1 MIRKRLFFLIM
12 ACMLTNILFA
22 QIYIASTCEISFS
35 APTPIEDIS
44 GINRVS
50 KPLLNTATG
59 DLQMKIPMTAFIF
72 EKPLMQEHFNENY
85 VESEKFPYA
94 FFKGKLND
102 KIDFSKDGEYKTS
115 VTGKL
120 TIHGVE
126 KDRTIE
132 GTIVVKGGEV
142 TMTSSFK
149 VVFAEHNIIIPALY
163 SGVIP
168 PEAVVKFTA
177 QLEPFKKESKN

>member
-1 MIRKRLFFLIM
+1 MVSKRHFLLSI
-12 ACMLTNILFA
+12 ACIATNIMFA

-35 APTPIEDIS
+35 APTPIEDIA
-44 GINRVS
+44 GVNKVA
-50 KPLLNTATG
+50 KPLLNATTG
-59 DLQMKIPMTAFIF
+59 DLQMKIPMTSFIF

-85 VESEKFPYA
+85 VESEKYPYA
-94 FFKGKLND
+94 MFKGKLND
-102 KIDFSKDGEYKTS
+102 KIDLSKDGEYKTS

-132 GTIVVKGGEV
+132 GTIVVKGG
-142 TMTSSFK
+142 TIIMTSSFK
-149 VVFAEHNIIIPALY
+149 VTFADHDISIPALY

-168 PEAVVKFTA
+168 PDAVIKFTT
-177 QLEPFKKESKN
+177 QLEPYKKETKN